1 MITNSKIR
9 STLLALLLFLLPF
22 ERIPSF
28 DVASLTIRASQ
39 LVALA
44 LIVTSFGL
52 IVRYYRALP
61 RLPKL
66 LLPAFLSTYFLSVL
80 LATDVK
86 RAAMVFAFT
95 CFVVL
100 LASAVA
106 VTFKAEQLPRL
117 EKYLFVATAIV
128 LGFGFYQYL
137 GNVLGLSSSW
147 TGLRDIYSKEVFG
160 FPRIQSTALEPLYYG
175 SFLLIP
181 YCVLL
186 AKKLHKAI
194 KVPVAQTILFV
205 LIVVQLFL
213 TVSRGAIYGGIVA
226 TLMLTLAFLLKR
238 QTTVRKLFAVGGL
251 FILSGA
257 LALLLTWIPLQITTN
272 SKQAATSTEKL
283 IEQTG
288 NLNSQDDR
296 QRNRK
301 LAIQAFKESPWLGI
315 GPGNFNQYAIEQYP
329 LYAKAAPVIVNNEP
343 LELLAEAGIIGF
355 VLFVLFIGW
364 TYLIVA
370 TNYVRDKYVNSN
382 LIYWVPALL
391 VYLVALSIQYQTF
404 STLYVTHVW
413 VVIGLLM
420 AFEKKD
426 VRNG

>member
-1 MITNSKIR
+1 M
-9 STLLALLLFLLPF
+9 ALLVFLLPF

-28 DVASLTIRASQ
+28 DIASLTIRASQ
-39 LVALA
+39 IVALA
-44 LIVTSFGL
+44 LIVASLGL
-52 IVRYYRALP
+52 IVNYYRALP

-66 LLPAFLSTYFLSVL
+66 LLPAFLSSYFISVL

-86 RAAMVFAFT
+86 RAVMVFAFT
-95 CFVVL
+95 CFVALV
-100 LASAVA
+100 ASAVA

-117 EKYLFVATAIV
+117 EKYLFIATAIV
-128 LGFGFYQYL
+128 LAFGFYQYL
-137 GNVLGLSSSW
+137 GNVLGLSSAW
-147 TGLRDIYSKEVFG
+147 TGLRDIYSKEIFG

-186 AKKLHKAI
+186 AKNLHKNV
-194 KVPVAQTILFV
+194 KVSVAQNVLFV
-205 LIVVQLFL
+205 LIIVQLLL

-226 TLMLTLAFLLKR
+226 TLILIVAFVLKR
-238 QTTVRKLFAVGGL
+238 QAAPRRLLAVGGL
-251 FILSGA
+251 FILSGI
-257 LALLLTWIPLQITTN
+257 LALLLTWIPLQITTS
-272 SKQAATSTEKL
+272 SKQAAKSTEKL
-283 IEQTG
+283 IEQTS

-301 LAIQAFKESPWLGI
+301 LAIQAFKENPLLGI
-315 GPGNFNQYAIEQYP
+315 GSGNFNQYAIGKYP
-329 LYAKAAPVIVNNEP
+329 LYIEAAPVIVNNEP

-370 TNYVRDKYVNSN
+370 TKYIRNTYTDSS

-391 VYLVALSIQYQTF
+391 VYAVALSIQYQTF

-420 AFEKKD
+420 ALAKKD
-426 VRNG
+426 TRNG